1 MMKIQYPPEG
11 DSELMGEALKC
22 LERLV
27 VTCTTTGGE
36 QFTATID
43 EVFTDEDGWL
53 CVRVQGL
60 AGHAERRRRARDRR
74 HRLRPHDRH
83 RTDGGGVKHHEYE
96 KVRAG
101 AIVRTNC
108 TDPQPQH
115 RDPRR
120 GRDGGDEQAQRVESA
135 APRCECC
142 GIRPFI
148 MRVPAREVDLVR
160 HANQPTSEEG

>member
-1 MMKIQYPPEG
+1 M
-11 DSELMGEALKC
+11 
-22 LERLV
+22 
-27 VTCTTTGGE
+27 
-36 QFTATID
+36 
-43 EVFTDEDGWL
+43 
-53 CVRVQGL
+53 
-60 AGHAERRRRARDRR
+60 
-74 HRLRPHDRH
+74 
-83 RTDGGGVKHHEYE
+83 KHHEYE

-108 TDPQPQH
+108 TIRSRNIEIPA
-115 RDPRR
+115 
-120 GRDGGDEQAQRVESA
+120 GVEMEVMSKRSGLNLA